1 MYYYRYVVLVLIAA
15 STLVGI
21 ALRSGLSAGFAQFGL
36 ADDRIGG
43 LVATTTAVSVVV
55 AVSLFVIGLRSVR
68 FLTFVDE
75 VVAELG
81 RVTWPTRQEAVRAA
95 ATVVVTAGFLA
106 LVISVYDVIWK
117 NLANLILYNQS

>member
-1 MYYYRYVVLVLIAA
+1 VYYYRYVVLVLIATT
-15 STLVGI
+15 TLVGV

-36 ADDRIGG
+36 ADDRVFG
-43 LVATTTAVSVVV
+43 LLPTTTVISAVV
-55 AVSLFVIGLRSVR
+55 AVALFAFGLRNVR

-81 RVTWPTRQEAVRAA
+81 RVTWPTRPEAVRAA
-95 ATVVVTAGFLA
+95 ATVVITAGFLA
-106 LVISVYDVIWK
+106 IVISVYDLIWK